1 MKAIGFSTS
10 LPIDDEKSLFAFE
23 TETPAPE
30 PRDLLVRVRAVS
42 VNPVDCKQRQRAAMD
57 TVLDTPK
64 ILGYDA
70 SGVVEAVGS
79 GVSLFKP
86 GDAVYYAGSI
96 RRQGTN
102 AEFHLVDERIVG
114 HKPESLTDAEAAAL
128 PLTSLTA
135 WEALFDRMR
144 IAEGAGLGDGL
155 GKTAGKTLL
164 IIGGAGGVGSVAIQL
179 AEQLTGLHVIATA
192 SRQETARWCRELGA
206 EEIADHH
213 DLVASVRNLGHRHVD
228 SILCT
233 NDFAAHWPAIT
244 ELIGPQGSIGTILG
258 APQLDVGQLMGKS
271 VSLSWELMFTRSSL
285 ETDDMIEQH
294 RILERVAELVN
305 DGRLRT
311 TLSETLE
318 GFTAA
323 NHRQAHRLVE
333 AGRMIGKA
341 VIIY

>member
-23 TETPAPE
+23 TETPAPG

-42 VNPVDCKQRQRAAMD
+42 VNPVDCKQRQRAAVD

-79 GVSLFKP
+79 AVTLFQP

-96 RRQGTN
+96 KRQGTN

-114 HKPESLTDAEAAAL
+114 HKPESLSDAEAAAL

-144 IAEGAGLGDGL
+144 IAEGGG
-155 GKTAGKTLL
+155 AGKTLL

-213 DLVASVRNLGHRHVD
+213 DLVASVRNLGHQHVD

-233 NDFAAHWPAIT
+233 NDFAAHWPAIA
-244 ELIGPQGSIGTILG
+244 ELIGPQGSIGSILG

-271 VSLSWELMFTRSSL
+271 VSLSWELMFTRSRF
-285 ETDDMIEQH
+285 ETGDMIEQH
-294 RILERVAELVN
+294 HILDRVAELVN

-311 TLSETLE
+311 TLSETLD

-323 NHRQAHRLVE
+323 NHRQAHRMVE

-341 VIIY
+341 VITY

>member
-10 LPIDDEKSLFAFE
+10 LPIDDEQSLFEFE
-23 TETPAPE
+23 TETPTPG

-42 VNPVDCKQRQRAAMD
+42 VNPVDTKQRLRAAVD

-79 GVSLFKP
+79 AVSLFKP

-96 RRQGTN
+96 KRQGTN
-102 AEFHLVDERIVG
+102 AEFHRVDERIAG
-114 HKPESLTDAEAAAL
+114 HKPESLSDAEAAAL
-128 PLTSLTA
+128 PLTALTA
-135 WEALFDRMR
+135 WEVLFDRMR
-144 IAEGAGLGDGL
+144 IAEGAGL
-155 GKTAGKTLL
+155 GKTLL

-192 SRQETARWCRELGA
+192 SRDETARWCLELGA
-206 EEIADHH
+206 EEIANHH
-213 DLVASVRNLGHRHVD
+213 DLVASVRNLGHQHVD

-233 NDFAAHWPAIT
+233 NDFAAHWPAIA
-244 ELIGPQGSIGTILG
+244 ELIGPQGSIGSILG
-258 APQLDVGQLMGKS
+258 APQLDVSQLMGKS
-271 VSLSWELMFTRSSL
+271 VSLSWELMFTRSSF

-294 RILERVAELVN
+294 HILERVAGLVN

-311 TLSETLE
+311 TLSDTLD

-323 NHRQAHRLVE
+323 NHRQAHRMVE
-333 AGRMIGKA
+333 AGRMIGKV
-341 VIIY
+341 VITY